1 MKFGWGGRGLPLAL
15 LTAALLILAF
25 PRFNFAFLAPV
36 ALAPLLLA
44 AAKEPRHWV
53 RFLFGWAAG
62 FAYWA
67 GACYWIQIVLH
78 DHAGIPVWASWVG
91 FAVFG
96 IYKGL
101 HLGVFALAAG
111 LLMARPLAVL
121 TVPALWVAIEWTHG
135 WFGFA
140 WLDLGNAGINMDVPL
155 RLAPFI
161 GVYGLSFV
169 FAAMATALALVALR
183 RPRIE
188 LAPALVLPLIWLL
201 PAIPA
206 PKRATESAVLVQPNI
221 SESAEWT
228 RPWVD
233 DMHQR
238 LAKLSLKGALGMPGA
253 DPALIVWPEAP
264 APMYYDRDAQFR
276 SLVNDVARNT
286 RSYVLLN
293 VVPLANGEP
302 LNSALLVSP
311 EGRDVGRYDQVNL
324 VPFGE
329 YVPGPFKAL
338 LSKIASESGDFV
350 PGTRQPVLPAGA
362 HKIGAFIC
370 YESVFP
376 GFVRN
381 LANQG
386 AELLVTMANDSWYGA
401 SAARDQHL
409 SIVRMRA
416 AENRRWILRATNDGV
431 TSTIDPGGRVIRNL
445 PSFVSDAALTGFSW
459 TDSTTFY
466 SRHGDWFVW
475 VCVAFAISGTG
486 YAITKSARERRGAG
500 VGSARKIGK

>member
-1 MKFGWGGRGLPLAL
+1 MKFGAAL

-25 PRFNFAFLAPV
+25 PHFNFAFLAPV
-36 ALAPLLLA
+36 ALAPLLWA
-44 AAKEPRHWV
+44 AAKEPRHWR
-53 RFLFGWAAG
+53 RFLLGWAAG
-62 FAYWA
+62 VVYWA

-78 DHAGIPVWASWVG
+78 DHAGIAAWASWLG
-91 FAVFG
+91 FVIFSLL
-96 IYKGL
+96 KGL

-111 LLMARPLAVL
+111 LLMNRRFAVL
-121 TVPALWVAIEWTHG
+121 TAPALWVAVEWSHT
-135 WFGFA
+135 WLGFA
-140 WLDLGNAGINMDVPL
+140 WLDLGNAGINMPVPM
-155 RLAPFI
+155 RLAPFT

-169 FAAMATALALVALR
+169 FGATATALALVALR

-188 LAPALVLPLIWLL
+188 LAPAVALLVVWLL
-201 PAIPA
+201 PALPA
-206 PKRATESAVLVQPNI
+206 VKRGTESAVLVQPNI
-221 SESAEWT
+221 PEDAEWT
-228 RPWVD
+228 QPWVD

-238 LAKLSLKGALGMPGA
+238 LAALSLKGALGSPGA

-264 APMYYDRDAQFR
+264 APMYYDRDPQFR
-276 SLVNDVARNT
+276 GMVDQVARTT

-293 VVPLANGEP
+293 VVPLAGRSP

-311 EGRDVGRYDQVNL
+311 EGQSVGRYDQINL

-329 YVPGPFKAL
+329 YVPAPFKAL
-338 LSKIASESGDFV
+338 IGKIATESDDFV
-350 PGTRQPVLPAGA
+350 PGARQAVLSAGP

-386 AELLVTMANDSWYGA
+386 AELLVNISNDGWYGA
-401 SAARDQHL
+401 SAAREQHL
-409 SIVRMRA
+409 QIVRMRA

-431 TSTIDPGGRVIRNL
+431 TSTIDPGGRVARNL
-445 PSFVSDAALTGFSW
+445 PSFTAASALTGFSW
-459 TDSTTFY
+459 VGSTTFY

-475 VCVAFAISGTG
+475 LCIIVALAALGAAILTPR
-486 YAITKSARERRGAG
+486 YTKNR
-500 VGSARKIGK
+500 